1 MRRGLR
7 GSRRRPAA
15 KRRAGPAQ
23 AVLPGACYGGAQSSR
38 TAPAAPQLSRI
49 ERLAPQPGRQGYFS
63 MSVDRRDRA
72 AWRVERA
79 DLDQR
84 SNRQGLPS
92 HRRVVLDEAPVGVE
106 DPVGETR
113 HLRLP
118 IESTLVVDVD
128 ELFSGQRGADDAR
141 AITNSRRSRFARHEN
156 EKGTRQP
163 GRRDAL
169 DQHPRDPVQARAL
182 VCRDVSVVDGDGL
195 SPNNF
200 LRSKGVT
207 GHDAVL
213 KDVDTVLLWTVDIG
227 AGLQLPGEPLN
238 EFHLKT
244 SLSSPR
250 GIASTGL
257 RACTPEGSRRS
268 RSGLGAA
275 RSGRVGRRADDSVQR
290 VTGRLGIAARPP
302 DVSAKRLG
310 PGIQNLVA
318 MGSHLDLVTRCLSGI
333 IKPQKVTSLFDEVEN
348 RLVA

>member
-113 HLRLP
+113 
-118 IESTLVVDVD
+118 
-128 ELFSGQRGADDAR
+128 
-141 AITNSRRSRFARHEN
+141 
-156 EKGTRQP
+156 QP

-200 LRSKGVT
+200 LRSTGVT

-268 RSGLGAA
+268 RSGSGAA

-318 MGSHLDLVTRCLSGI
+318 MGSHLDYVTRCLSGI

-348 RLVA
+348 